1 MLSLW
6 VWFLTL
12 QPASVLAEHL
22 VSCLNIVKLVCYC
35 LTWSVVGKMCDF
47 LFVVDI

>member
-12 QPASVLAEHL
+12 QPASVLAERL
-22 VSCLNIVKLVCYC
+22 VSCLNIVKLICYC